1 MLYRKEPQ
9 IQSRIDQAVPLVQS
23 VTKTLCFCCDD
34 ELEEGQQLTLSTST
48 TTEFIKGDLLRH
60 KRRKRKRKSIKI
72 EDSKQS
78 EQIMLN
84 KEYISD
90 SMKCENQEPV
100 EVVLVF
106 NEELDNDID
115 VETDQDKTDKRE

>member
-1 MLYRKEPQ
+1 ML
-9 IQSRIDQAVPLVQS
+9 
-23 VTKTLCFCCDD
+23 
-34 ELEEGQQLTLSTST
+34 
-48 TTEFIKGDLLRH
+48 KGDLLKH
-60 KRRKRKRKSIKI
+60 KRKRKRKSITI
-72 EDSKQS
+72 EDSNQS

-106 NEELDNDID
+106 NERKRQVHHI
-115 VETDQDKTDKRE
+115 QDRVGHLTQKGIFFTQKGIFFLPS

>member
-1 MLYRKEPQ
+1 VL
-9 IQSRIDQAVPLVQS
+9 
-23 VTKTLCFCCDD
+23 
-34 ELEEGQQLTLSTST
+34 
-48 TTEFIKGDLLRH
+48 KGDLLKH
-60 KRRKRKRKSIKI
+60 KRKRKRKSIKI

-106 NEELDNDID
+106 NER
-115 VETDQDKTDKRE
+115 KRQVFHIQHLTQRGIFSALQKKPGAGLFTECAPGFLSRCFVNNISNPANQPAPGIFSSR

>member
-1 MLYRKEPQ
+1 ML
-9 IQSRIDQAVPLVQS
+9 
-23 VTKTLCFCCDD
+23 
-34 ELEEGQQLTLSTST
+34 
-48 TTEFIKGDLLRH
+48 KGDLLKH
-60 KRRKRKRKSIKI
+60 KRKRKRKSITI
-72 EDSKQS
+72 EDSNQS

-106 NEELDNDID
+106 NERKRQVLRTKHRINLP
-115 VETDQDKTDKRE
+115 VERRKGHLTQRGIFFLPS